1 MGLDFLNH
9 RIERLRTR
17 AEGLCTSDGATQAAG
32 SQWIRDALQWLDSAR
47 SELREAEG
55 RLDVA
60 HLISE
65 VEAWRFRAFFDRV
78 PTGFLIT
85 DLDGVILELNREAAD
100 ILGATCHELIGG
112 PIQPHL
118 VDRGRCL
125 EAFSS
130 GLDLSDFASESR
142 VQIRGAGSSTK
153 AEAEVSRRP
162 DRAGDSAE
170 LDWILRRSEIDAAA
184 AASQAGPRPYE
195 RVYGDPAA
203 PSCDLRSALAT
214 ILNSA
219 HLLSMTTGGDDARAR
234 QSYERIAK
242 QVAWIA
248 RWIDAPSRR
257 PEVDAFARED

>member
-9 RIERLRTR
+9 RFERLRAR
-17 AEGLCTSDGATQAAG
+17 VEGLRASEGTTQGAG
-32 SQWIRDALQWLDSAR
+32 SQWIRDALQWLDSAE
-47 SELREAEG
+47 SEVREAEG

-60 HLISE
+60 HLSSE
-65 VEAWRFRAFFDRV
+65 AEAWRFRAFFDQA
-78 PTGFLIT
+78 PAGFLIT

-100 ILGATCHELIGG
+100 MLGATCHELIGG

-125 EAFSS
+125 EGFSS
-130 GLDLSDFASESR
+130 GLDLFDLASEFR
-142 VQIRGAGSSTK
+142 VQICGDDSSVK
-153 AEAEVSRRP
+153 AAAEVSRRP

-170 LDWILRRSEIDAAA
+170 LDWILRRSAINSAT
-184 AASQAGPRPYE
+184 ASSRPNWRPDGRSYQE
-195 RVYGDPAA
+195 PAA
-203 PSCDLRSALAT
+203 PSCEIRSALAT
-214 ILNSA
+214 ILNTA
-219 HLLSMTTGGDDARAR
+219 LLLSMTTRGGDARAR

-242 QVAWIA
+242 QVACIA